1 MDELYMLAGSF
12 EVWEIARDNLVATKF
27 SVFLDSLPTSKKGP
41 KALKLKFLISRGFSD
56 GNNTFDSRCGLEK
69 VDGEYKFT
77 VGNGHKVWQGE
88 IVIFPD
94 FY

>member
-1 MDELYMLAGSF
+1 MSYICWREVLKYGKLLAIIWSRLNSRCF
-12 EVWEIARDNLVATKF
+12 YIPCQQAKR
-27 SVFLDSLPTSKKGP
+27 GP